1 MCVSIYTTLAS
12 KNSLHKVLIEWH
24 AALQNADADIILC
37 VWQRVKAKEL
47 VKCRRLPAASFPCKS
62 SLHAFRDGV
71 SHFPLFVVAAV

>member
-37 VWQRVKAKEL
+37 VTEGQGEGA
-47 VKCRRLPAASFPCKS
+47 C
-62 SLHAFRDGV
+62 
-71 SHFPLFVVAAV
+71 